1 MPISSA
7 YPEPIQKAIAYLSHL
22 PGIGNRS
29 AERMVLSMMSWKP
42 EELEGFGAV
51 VTALG
56 HNVGLCPICGNYTE
70 VGTTCKICSSEG
82 RQQEI
87 ICVVEQ
93 VPQLHIIEKSGSYR
107 GMYHVLG
114 GKLSPMN
121 GKGPNDL
128 RIEELAR
135 RLENKTVKELL
146 IALSPDIEGE
156 ATANYLAQLFARP
169 GLTISRIAAGVP
181 IGADLTFADSATL
194 ATAISGRRIIK
205 NPAY

>member
-7 YPEPIQKAIAYLSHL
+7 YPEPIQRAIAYLSHL
-22 PGIGNRS
+22 PGIGSRS
-29 AERMVLSMMSWKP
+29 AERMVLAMLAWRP
-42 EELEGFGAV
+42 EELASFGGVISALSTGV
-51 VTALG
+51 VS
-56 HNVGLCPICGNYTE
+56 CPICGNYTE
-70 VGTTCKICSSEG
+70 VGSPCRICSSDS
-82 RQQEI
+82 RQREI

-93 VPQLHIIEKSGSYR
+93 VPQLHIIEKSGSYK

-121 GKGPNDL
+121 GKGPADL
-128 RIEELAR
+128 RIEELRR
-135 RLENKTVKELL
+135 RLEDTAVKELL

-181 IGADLTFADSATL
+181 IGADLAFADSATL
-194 ATAISGRRIIK
+194 ATAITGRRII
-205 NPAY
+205 NPN